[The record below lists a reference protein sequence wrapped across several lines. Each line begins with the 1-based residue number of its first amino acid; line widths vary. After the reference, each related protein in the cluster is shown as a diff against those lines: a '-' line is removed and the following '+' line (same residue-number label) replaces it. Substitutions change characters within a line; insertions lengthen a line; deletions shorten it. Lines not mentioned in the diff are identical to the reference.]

1 MSKRL
6 LEDVADSALTSGGCI
21 KFDLKAWDETL
32 HIALTGVTNRRTL
45 ENFEWLAKWIPSRP
59 EPPLLIAST
68 LMVPGYIDAQ
78 EVGHIAEF
86 IESLNPEIPYSLLA
100 FHPDYK
106 MTDLPAS
113 SRKQA
118 QECLDAARRA
128 GLKRVRIGNIH
139 LLG

>member
-1 MSKRL
+1 MSKKQ
-6 LEDVADSALTSGGCI
+6 LEDVGDLALTSGGCV

-32 HIALTGVTNRRTL
+32 HITLTGVTNRRTL
-45 ENFEWLAKWIPSRP
+45 ENFERLAAQVPSRP
-59 EPPLLIAST
+59 EPPFLIAST

-86 IESLNPEIPYSLLA
+86 MESLNPEIPYSLLA

-118 QECLDAARRA
+118 QECLDASRRA
-128 GLKRVRIGNIH
+128 GLKRVRVGNIH

>member
-1 MSKRL
+1 MPF
-6 LEDVADSALTSGGCI
+6 LTST
-21 KFDLKAWDETL
+21 TL
-32 HIALTGVTNRRTL
+32 L
-45 ENFEWLAKWIPSRP
+45 
-59 EPPLLIAST
+59 
-68 LMVPGYIDAQ
+68 VPGYVDEA
-78 EVGHIAEF
+78 EVRGIARF
-86 IESLNPEIPYSLLA
+86 IASINPEIPYSLLA

-128 GLKRVRIGNIH
+128 GLKRVRVGNIH